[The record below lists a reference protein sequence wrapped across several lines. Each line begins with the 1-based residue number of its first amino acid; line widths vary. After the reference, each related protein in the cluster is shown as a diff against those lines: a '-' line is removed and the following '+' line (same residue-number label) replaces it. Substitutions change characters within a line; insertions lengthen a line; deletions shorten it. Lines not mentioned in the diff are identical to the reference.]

1 MSKDKQKE
9 QSEQVEQSKQIE
21 QQEQDTSKPQVQIR
35 WDGSDMRST
44 YANVT
49 NVSST
54 REEVTVLFGTNKSW
68 HSAHKELTVE
78 LSDRIILNPF
88 AAKRLSILLDNV
100 VKSYEKQFGVLE
112 LEVPV
117 TDDKSEQKH

>member
-1 MSKDKQKE
+1 MSRSKENKKKQETTPE
-9 QSEQVEQSKQIE
+9 Q
-21 QQEQDTSKPQVQIR
+21 QVQIR
-35 WDGSDMRST
+35 WDGTNMKST

-54 REEVTVLFGTNKSW
+54 REEVIILFGTNKSW

-88 AAKRLSILLDNV
+88 AAKRLSILLNNVIDN
-100 VKSYEKQFGVLE
+100 YESQFSTIDLDIPAPQAE
-112 LEVPV
+112 
-117 TDDKSEQKH
+117 DDEPQQKK